1 MVSNGPAKESPPILF
16 RVPSNVVNAATAD
29 VTPDAVPNEKN
40 DKLHSETESNEN
52 SQPEFKEGGY
62 GW

>member
-1 MVSNGPAKESPPILF
+1 MPADDSDNETPPILV

-29 VTPDAVPNEKN
+29 AMPDNEPEREKRV
-40 DKLHSETESNEN
+40 SETESVEEP
-52 SQPEFKEGGY
+52 QPEFKEGGY